1 MRFNRALEQCI
12 WCAEKGAPYAVLTAA
27 QHAMGVLR
35 KLNCSL
41 PAGDGGESVA
51 CRAVTEHRGRASGAG
66 LGVWARHVGAHELV
80 PWKRTDEDGMTTD
93 EDGLQGDSGDVSA
106 AGPGPE
112 FEGLR
117 SHVIRAGPLE
127 LGPCENHGRIAFWG
141 PDNGTVSCPQNED
154 WSSKTKPSI
163 R

>member
-12 WCAEKGAPYAVLTAA
+12 WCAEEGAPYAVLTAA

-66 LGVWARHVGAHELV
+66 LGVWARHVGARELV
-80 PWKRTDEDGMTTD
+80 PWKRTDEDGMRTGCKGTV
-93 EDGLQGDSGDVSA
+93 GMCLQLAQGPNLKVSA
-106 AGPGPE
+106 
-112 FEGLR
+112 R
-117 SHVIRAGPLE
+117 M
-127 LGPCENHGRIAFWG
+127 
-141 PDNGTVSCPQNED
+141 
-154 WSSKTKPSI
+154 
-163 R
+163 